1 MGEPDLTESAWRRA
15 KNDAEGVCG
24 RMSFYIAGGLWL
36 GAFSVLS
43 LVAQKGQPVAIQ
55 VAVAASTAT
64 VAALLSVAAVF
75 ACQLAAAPVRQRN
88 ELRRASQA
96 LKDKAQPGLTQ
107 QKNEELIQL
116 TDGIGHMPG
125 PIEVQEW
132 TVYIVD
138 FLVANAAEDL
148 AEAFMAAGADETDA
162 RRRFQ
167 ARLQT
172 LRQIIISLMRR

>member
-1 MGEPDLTESAWRRA
+1 MTEPSRTETAWRRA
-15 KNDAEGVCG
+15 KNDAEGVRG
-24 RMSFYIAGGLWL
+24 RMSFYIASGLWL
-36 GAFSVLS
+36 GAFSVLA

-75 ACQLAAAPVRQRN
+75 VCQLAAAPVRQRN
-88 ELRRASQA
+88 ELRQALQA
-96 LKDKAQPGLTQ
+96 LKDRAHPGLTQ

-138 FLVANAAEDL
+138 FLVANAAEEL
-148 AEAFMAAGADETDA
+148 AEAFMAAGAGETDA
-162 RRRFQ
+162 QRRLQ
-167 ARLQT
+167 ARLQAV
-172 LRQIIISLMRR
+172 RQIIGRVRR